1 MESYEAFY
9 NFYGEGYEDTLP
21 RELVEAYDIVE
32 CLSCVEGCDT
42 LLLKQKSIGKKM
54 VAKCYTVDSTLPGQ
68 TEDAQL
74 ENIRCAALPYFVG
87 VYKNENYR
95 CILREYIEGVS
106 LDQYVKGHIMTEDIA
121 RELAIALAE
130 AMKALH
136 TSDPVIIHRD
146 IKPKN
151 IIVRDDGSV
160 ALIDFGISRVYKEEA
175 ASDTVISGTEGF
187 APPEQYGFMQ
197 TDIRSDIYSFGVV
210 LSWLLTG
217 KEQPMKLPLTKLEKV
232 AAKCCAF
239 APDKRYKNDDELL
252 DALHRTT
259 REYLVHRR
267 KMTKWAA
274 ALAAVLAVCVTG
286 GALSYRTLVHDR
298 TVTFQEPLI
307 EEAVRLVLDRPNGAL
322 TMEELAQVEEIY
334 IQSDRACASQAEFWE
349 VSGEWYATDARIRG
363 PITDLSDLSHM
374 PNLKVVYIEAEQI
387 IDLSPMKDLD
397 GLQQINLA
405 NNNISDLSPLTG
417 KDKLWD
423 FNLLDNGM
431 LEGIEVVRTWPAIR
445 SLNLDNTGSYD
456 GSPIGEFQRY
466 EFLGIKNNSDA
477 WKYLPGM
484 HIDALA
490 IGYDGQKDLDCIR
503 DVSYIGT
510 LYISDSDIRDISAL
524 EGREDITLL
533 NMEGCMIDDL
543 SPLFQM
549 PNLVTVEMSASE
561 QYRMEDLVAKYG
573 EPQFQIIYI

>member
-54 VAKCYTVDSTLPGQ
+54 VAKCYTGDSTLPGQ

-160 ALIDFGISRVYKEEA
+160 ALIDFGISRVYKKEA

-197 TDIRSDIYSFGVV
+197 TD
-210 LSWLLTG
+210 
-217 KEQPMKLPLTKLEKV
+217 LE
-232 AAKCCAF
+232 
-239 APDKRYKNDDELL
+239 
-252 DALHRTT
+252 
-259 REYLVHRR
+259 
-267 KMTKWAA
+267 
-274 ALAAVLAVCVTG
+274 
-286 GALSYRTLVHDR
+286 
-298 TVTFQEPLI
+298 
-307 EEAVRLVLDRPNGAL
+307 
-322 TMEELAQVEEIY
+322 
-334 IQSDRACASQAEFWE
+334 
-349 VSGEWYATDARIRG
+349 
-363 PITDLSDLSHM
+363 
-374 PNLKVVYIEAEQI
+374 
-387 IDLSPMKDLD
+387 
-397 GLQQINLA
+397 
-405 NNNISDLSPLTG
+405 
-417 KDKLWD
+417 
-423 FNLLDNGM
+423 
-431 LEGIEVVRTWPAIR
+431 
-445 SLNLDNTGSYD
+445 
-456 GSPIGEFQRY
+456 
-466 EFLGIKNNSDA
+466 
-477 WKYLPGM
+477 
-484 HIDALA
+484 
-490 IGYDGQKDLDCIR
+490 CIR
-503 DVSYIGT
+503 DVTYLGS
-510 LYISDSDIRDISAL
+510 LYIEYTDIRDISAL
-524 EGREDITLL
+524 EGREDITYL
-533 NMEGCMIDDL
+533 NMIECIIDDL
-543 SPLFQM
+543 SPLFTM
-549 PNLVTVEMSASE
+549 PNLATVDMSASE
-561 QYRMEDLVAKYG
+561 QYRMGELIAEYG
-573 EPQFQIIYI
+573 EPRFQINYI

>member
-42 LLLKQKSIGKKM
+42 LLLKQKSTGKKM
-54 VAKCYTVDSTLPGQ
+54 VAKCYSGDSTLPGQ

-106 LDQYVKGHIMTEDIA
+106 LDQYVKGHIMTEDVA
-121 RELAIALAE
+121 RDLAIALAE

-151 IIVRDDGSV
+151 IIVRDDGSL
-160 ALIDFGISRVYKEEA
+160 ALIDLGISRVYKKEA
-175 ASDTVISGTEGF
+175 TSDTVISGTEGF

-252 DALHRTT
+252 DALRRTT
-259 REYLVHRR
+259 REYVARRR
-267 KMTKWAA
+267 KKTKWAA
-274 ALAAVLAVCVTG
+274 VLALVLAVCVMA
-286 GALSYRTLVHDR
+286 GALSYRTLLHAGAVK
-298 TVTFQEPLI
+298 FQEPLI
-307 EEAVRLVLDRPNGAL
+307 EEAVRLVLDRPDGAL
-322 TMEELAQVEEIY
+322 TMDDLAQVEELY
-334 IQSDRACASQAEFWE
+334 IQSDTACASMDEFYE
-349 VSGEWYATDARIRG
+349 VRGVWFGTDTRIRG

-374 PNLKVVYIEAEQI
+374 PNLKIVYIEAEQI
-387 IDLSPMKDLD
+387 ADLSPMKELNELQRIDL
-397 GLQQINLA
+397 A
-405 NNNISDLSPLTG
+405 CNNISDLSPLEG
-417 KDKLWD
+417 KETLLEVD
-423 FNLLDNGM
+423 FLDNGM
-431 LEGIEVVRTWPAIR
+431 LEGIEAVRTWTAIR
-445 SLNLDNTGSYD
+445 SLSLENTGSYD
-456 GSPIGEFQRY
+456 GSPVGEFHRY

-490 IGYDGQKDLDCIR
+490 IGYAGQKDLDCIR
-503 DVSYIGT
+503 DVPYIGT
-510 LYISDSDIRDISAL
+510 LYISDSDVRDISAL
-524 EGREDITLL
+524 KGREDIALL

-561 QYRMEDLVAKYG
+561 QYRMEELIAEYG
-573 EPQFQIIYI
+573 EPQFQINYI